1 MPYSYKL
8 NVFLT
13 QTGVVLFLK
22 VAHPP
27 PPPRWPNS
35 PLGGGGGGIP
45 PGGGPLYYSNE
56 KIVSNRCQMVV
67 TRKIY
72 TRWAFNIQTDEAR
85 PCAMTV
91 PGLGYS
97 PMVTTH

>member
-27 PPPRWPNS
+27 PPTDGQIPPC
-35 PLGGGGGGIP
+35 GGIP
-45 PGGGPLYYSNE
+45 PRLG
-56 KIVSNRCQMVV
+56 
-67 TRKIY
+67 T
-72 TRWAFNIQTDEAR
+72 T
-85 PCAMTV
+85 
-91 PGLGYS
+91 GLGRWQVWVLLTQS
-97 PMVTTH
+97 SGSEQMTLLSGDLPQLL

>member
-27 PPPRWPNS
+27 PPRD
-35 PLGGGGGGIP
+35 GQIP
-45 PGGGPLYYSNE
+45 PGGGGN
-56 KIVSNRCQMVV
+56 
-67 TRKIY
+67 
-72 TRWAFNIQTDEAR
+72 
-85 PCAMTV
+85 
-91 PGLGYS
+91 S
-97 PMVTTH
+97 PQVGDH

>member
-27 PPPRWPNS
+27 PPQRWPNS
-35 PLGGGGGGIP
+35 PLGGNTPQVGDHCSRSYVP
-45 PGGGPLYYSNE
+45 PIEEGHECTGHYGMSHPLLKVE
-56 KIVSNRCQMVV
+56 
-67 TRKIY
+67 
-72 TRWAFNIQTDEAR
+72 
-85 PCAMTV
+85 
-91 PGLGYS
+91 G
-97 PMVTTH
+97 